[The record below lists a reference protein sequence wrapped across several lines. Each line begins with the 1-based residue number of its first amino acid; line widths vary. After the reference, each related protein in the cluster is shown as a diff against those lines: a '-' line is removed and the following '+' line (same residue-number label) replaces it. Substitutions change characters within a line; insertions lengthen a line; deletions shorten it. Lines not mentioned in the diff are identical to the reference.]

1 MFVPLNH
8 ISFLLFVYVAVQN
21 RTIIFIFL
29 FLLSDYIYTQPTP
42 SEPPLTL
49 LFLPQDSTNREI
61 HLGVTAI
68 GLVVF
73 QNGIKMNT
81 FSWAKIVKI
90 SFKRKQFF
98 IQLRREVVR
107 GAGLVL
113 GLLFPHALRYSEM
126 VKVGHMVGLLFPY
139 SLNPKKC

>member
-1 MFVPLNH
+1 MVLYIEICN
-8 ISFLLFVYVAVQN
+8 Y
-21 RTIIFIFL
+21 TL
-29 FLLSDYIYTQPTP
+29 FL
-42 SEPPLTL
+42 
-49 LFLPQDSTNREI
+49 QDSTNREI

-107 GAGLVL
+107 G
-113 GLLFPHALRYSEM
+113 F
-126 VKVGHMVGLLFPY
+126 FFIW
-139 SLNPKKC
+139 